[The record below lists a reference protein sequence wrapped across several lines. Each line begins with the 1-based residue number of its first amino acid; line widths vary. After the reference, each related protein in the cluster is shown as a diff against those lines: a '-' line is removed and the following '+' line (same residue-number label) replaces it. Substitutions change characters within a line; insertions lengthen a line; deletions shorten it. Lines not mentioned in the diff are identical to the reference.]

1 VGRRIVGLDLGSAS
15 DPTALVVLESTASPG
30 GQKRDD
36 YAIRHLERLPLNRPY
51 PEYVDRVVGLMR
63 TPELRRATLVIDY
76 TGVGRPVFDMF
87 DLVPGLSP
95 LGILITGGTAV
106 THRGRIWH
114 VPKRDLATAVL
125 ALLQSRR
132 LRVSSLIPESS
143 VLVKELL
150 NFRVKVT
157 LAGND
162 QYEAWREGDHDD
174 YVLATACAAWTGL
187 HVPAASLDPRVGGQH
202 RILSGVNST
211 SVGSPLDKRIVPL
224 YPR

>member
-1 VGRRIVGLDLGSAS
+1 VGRRLVGLDLGSAA
-15 DPTALVVLESTASPG
+15 DPTALVVLESTSSPAG
-30 GQKRDD
+30 PKRDD
-36 YAIRHLERLPLNRPY
+36 YAIRHLERFPLNQPY
-51 PEYVDRVVGLMR
+51 PTYVDRVVELMR

-95 LGILITGGTAV
+95 LGILITGGTTV
-106 THRGRIWH
+106 THKGRIWR

-125 ALLQSRR
+125 ALLQSKR
-132 LRVSSLIPESS
+132 LRVSSRIPEAS
-143 VLVKELL
+143 VLVTELL
-150 NFRVKVT
+150 NFRVKIT

-174 YVLATACAAWTGL
+174 YVLAAACACWTAL
-187 HVPAASLDPRVGGQH
+187 HVPASALSPEVGGQH